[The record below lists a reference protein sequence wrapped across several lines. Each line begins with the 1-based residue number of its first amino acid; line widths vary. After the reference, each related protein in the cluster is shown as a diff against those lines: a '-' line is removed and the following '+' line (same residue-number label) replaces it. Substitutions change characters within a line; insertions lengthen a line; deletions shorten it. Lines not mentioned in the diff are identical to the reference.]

1 MTTST
6 KSFSQSLKRLEEI
19 NRQLENPDSLDLDQS
34 LQLYEEGIKL
44 YQACQTQLDQ
54 AQTKFTEL
62 SQKLKNQD

>member
-1 MTTST
+1 MTQP

-19 NRQLENPDSLDLDQS
+19 NRRLENPDTLDLDQS

-44 YQACQTQLDQ
+44 YKSCQTQLDQ

-62 SQKLKNQD
+62 SNQLKKD